1 MQVMRGRT
9 FFWHQNVV
17 FPGKMTI
24 CSVFVT
30 EYSINL
36 NESYKGSP
44 RGRKIMPECR
54 VRVSKILGQF
64 SKIYGISVSFWKE

>member
-1 MQVMRGRT
+1 MTAGAENT
-9 FFWHQNVV
+9 FLAPKSV
-17 FPGKMTI
+17 FPRKMAMV
-24 CSVFVT
+24 SVFVT
-30 EYSINL
+30 VYSSNL

-64 SKIYGISVSFWKE
+64 SKISGISVSFWKE